1 MTNSNANLLH
11 IIYTNIKLLFKTIAE
26 HGTST
31 LPIVLSSV
39 GFFLLIILSIGFLMG
54 YRYLQNRV
62 PTPDMFAPNAVGNM
76 SLEEDPIVNL
86 SESTSSEGKF
96 INLCTKCLRVHGF
109 KFPKRYM
116 INSTWIQIPNS
127 KRLRD

>member
-26 HGTST
+26 HGTSQ
-31 LPIVLSSV
+31 LAIVLSIV
-39 GFFLLIILSIGFLMG
+39 GFFLLIIVSIGFLMG
-54 YRYLQNRV
+54 YRYLRNRV
-62 PTPDMFAPNAVGNM
+62 PTPDIFAPNAVGNM

>member
-1 MTNSNANLLH
+1 MTNINSNLLH

-54 YRYLQNRV
+54 YRYLRNRV
-62 PTPDMFAPNAVGNM
+62 PTPDIFAPHAVGNT
-76 SLEEDPIVNL
+76 SLEEDPLEEDPIVNL

-96 INLCTKCLRVHGF
+96 IN
-109 KFPKRYM
+109 
-116 INSTWIQIPNS
+116 
-127 KRLRD
+127 